1 MDDTMSFF
9 CVIAKHENTRSHV
22 RGLLRK
28 SIHWFFTHLTHNRE
42 GMTDCESHN
51 SSMNMTGG
59 AGGES
64 TDSAAAESDS
74 PPLAKR
80 GRSVSEVTA
89 QAAATRDA
97 VSAWVARKKAE
108 TARQLA
114 RHREEAVD
122 LRAEAARLQTA
133 ITEAQSSAEAL
144 ERTQNERAEAL
155 EQRQTALRAA
165 ECALKDMRGEQSRVE
180 AAVAARTLA
189 LARRRA
195 AAQDRLHAAQAQ
207 LRALQRVVDVYGQRL
222 GLGLRLVRESSV
234 AAGATV
240 LRVSFTLL
248 SPRTPAASASC
259 LLYLHNHAFCGLFFI
274 LTSFHVLCAFSK
286 SFTCC
291 LCFFNLQ
298 VKGYEPS
305 KPKNADTI
313 VAELNEKQDLC
324 ASMCKLRAA
333 FKQLFVPVP

>member
-1 MDDTMSFF
+1 M
-9 CVIAKHENTRSHV
+9 
-22 RGLLRK
+22 
-28 SIHWFFTHLTHNRE
+28 
-42 GMTDCESHN
+42 
-51 SSMNMTGG
+51 
-59 AGGES
+59 
-64 TDSAAAESDS
+64 
-74 PPLAKR
+74 
-80 GRSVSEVTA
+80 TA

-97 VSAWVARKKAE
+97 VSAWAARKKAE

-133 ITEAQSSAEAL
+133 ITEAQRSAEAL

-195 AAQDRLHAAQAQ
+195 AAQDQLHAAQTQ

-222 GLGLRLVRESSV
+222 GLSLRLVREENSV
-234 AAGATV
+234 PGATV

-259 LLYLHNHAFCGLFFI
+259 LLFLHNHAFCSLF
-274 LTSFHVLCAFSK
+274 LSFSPSLPPS
-286 SFTCC
+286 SFTQFVCHS
-291 LCFFNLQ
+291 LGLLFQ

-305 KPKNADTI
+305 KPKNADNI
-313 VAELNEKQDLC
+313 VAELNENQDLC
-324 ASMCKLRAA
+324 ASMCNLRAA